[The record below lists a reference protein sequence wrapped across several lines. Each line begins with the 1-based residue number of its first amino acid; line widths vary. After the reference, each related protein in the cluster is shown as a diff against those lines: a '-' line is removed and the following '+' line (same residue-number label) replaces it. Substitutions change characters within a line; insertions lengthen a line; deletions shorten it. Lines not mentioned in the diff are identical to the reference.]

1 MMTRLEYQHKHKMT
15 STPVDAQ
22 EASIADILKA
32 IADDTSLVL
41 FNTIA
46 IAGGDTDILI
56 TRLGVTRK
64 QFYSRMSALQKTGLI
79 SRKNRQYVLT
89 SLGLIVYDAQMMI
102 GRATNTYW
110 KLKAI
115 DSLETEHKLPADERN
130 KIINTLI
137 DNPDIIKILVKQS

>member
-1 MMTRLEYQHKHKMT
+1 MMTGLEYQHKVI
-15 STPVDAQ
+15 STPEHVQ
-22 EASIADILKA
+22 GVSIANILSA
-32 IADDTSLVL
+32 IADDKSLVL

-46 IAGGDTDILI
+46 IAGGDSDILI
-56 TRLGVTRK
+56 TRLDVTRK
-64 QFYSRMSALQKTGLI
+64 QYYSRISALMKTGLI
-79 SRKNRQYVLT
+79 SRKDRQYMLT
-89 SLGLIVYDAQMMI
+89 SLGKIVYDAQLII

-137 DNPDIIKILVKQS
+137 DNQDIIKILVKQS

>member
-1 MMTRLEYQHKHKMT
+1 MMTRLEYQHKVI
-15 STPVDAQ
+15 STPENV
-22 EASIADILKA
+22 EGVSIANILKA
-32 IADDTSLVL
+32 IADDKSLIL

-46 IAGGDTDILI
+46 IAGGDSDILI

-64 QFYSRMSALQKTGLI
+64 QFYSRISALQKTGLI

-89 SLGLIVYDAQMMI
+89 SLGMIVYDSQLMI
-102 GRATNTYW
+102 GKATNAYW

-137 DNPDIIKILVKQS
+137 DNQDIMKILVKQS

>member
-1 MMTRLEYQHKHKMT
+1 MMSRLEYQHKVI
-15 STPVDAQ
+15 STPENV
-22 EASIADILKA
+22 EGVSIANILKA
-32 IADDTSLVL
+32 IADDKSLIL

-46 IAGGDTDILI
+46 IAGGDSDILI

-89 SLGLIVYDAQMMI
+89 SLGLIVYDSQLMI
-102 GRATNTYW
+102 GKATNAYW

-137 DNPDIIKILVKQS
+137 DNQDIIKILVNRC

>member
-1 MMTRLEYQHKHKMT
+1 MMTRLEYPHKHKVT
-15 STPVDAQ
+15 STPTIVQ
-22 EASIADILKA
+22 EASITNILKA

-41 FNTIA
+41 FNTIS
-46 IAGGDTDILI
+46 IAGGDSDILI

-102 GRATNTYW
+102 GRAINTYW

-137 DNPDIIKILVKQS
+137 DNQDIVKILVKQS

>member
-1 MMTRLEYQHKHKMT
+1 MG
-15 STPVDAQ
+15 V
-22 EASIADILKA
+22 SIANILKA
-32 IADDTSLVL
+32 IADDKSLIL

-46 IAGGDTDILI
+46 IAGGDSDILI

-64 QFYSRMSALQKTGLI
+64 QFYSRVSALQKTGLI

-89 SLGLIVYDAQMMI
+89 SLGMIVYDSQLMI
-102 GRATNTYW
+102 GKATNAYW

-130 KIINTLI
+130 KIINTLV
-137 DNPDIIKILVKQS
+137 DNQDIIKILVKQS

>member
-1 MMTRLEYQHKHKMT
+1 MMTSLEYPHNLISSPEHMQG
-15 STPVDAQ
+15 
-22 EASIADILKA
+22 ESIADVLSA
-32 IADDTSLVL
+32 IADDKSLVL

-56 TRLGVTRK
+56 TRLDVTRK
-64 QFYSRMSALQKTGLI
+64 QYYSRISALMKTGLI
-79 SRKNRQYVLT
+79 SRKDRQYMLT
-89 SLGLIVYDAQMMI
+89 SLGKIVYDAQLMI

-115 DSLETEHKLPADERN
+115 DSLEAEHKLPADERN

-137 DNPDIIKILVKQS
+137 DNQDIIKILVKQS

>member
-1 MMTRLEYQHKHKMT
+1 MSRLEYQHKVI
-15 STPVDAQ
+15 STPENV
-22 EASIADILKA
+22 EGVSIANILKA
-32 IADDTSLVL
+32 IADDKSLIL

-46 IAGGDTDILI
+46 IAGGDSDILI

-89 SLGLIVYDAQMMI
+89 SLGLIVYDSQLMI
-102 GRATNTYW
+102 GKATNAYW

-130 KIINTLI
+130 KIINTLV
-137 DNPDIIKILVKQS
+137 DNQDIIKILVK